1 MILGGSRAAP
11 ESYLH
16 APPHVLRLAIP
27 WIGYDGLLDT
37 AFEQIRHYA
46 KSDIAVS
53 LRLLR
58 AFDDMFVAGGSATAQ
73 GSLIERARRVV
84 EGCERQLPE
93 NDVLP
98 LRRRL
103 TRLEARAR
111 GPASGGDMREAA
123 S

>member
-27 WIGYDGLLDT
+27 WIGYEGLLDT

-58 AFDDMFVAGGSATAQ
+58 AYDDMFVAGNSLREQ
-73 GSLIERARRVV
+73 QSLIVRARRVA
-84 EGCERQLPE
+84 EGCELNLPE
-93 NDVLP
+93 DGVAP
-98 LRRRL
+98 LKRRL
-103 TRLEARAR
+103 KRLEGRLLAQGA
-111 GPASGGDMREAA
+111 GS
-123 S
+123 

>member
-1 MILGGSRAAP
+1 M
-11 ESYLH
+11 
-16 APPHVLRLAIP
+16 
-27 WIGYDGLLDT
+27 
-37 AFEQIRHYA
+37 
-46 KSDIAVS
+46 S

-58 AFDDMFVAGGSATAQ
+58 AFDDMFVAGVSATAQ

-103 TRLEARAR
+103 TRLEARAP
-111 GPASGGDMREAA
+111 GPPFSGGVQKPP

>member
-1 MILGGSRAAP
+1 LYG
-11 ESYLH
+11 
-16 APPHVLRLAIP
+16 PPHILRMAMP

-46 KSDIAVS
+46 KNDIAVS

-58 AFDDMFVAGGSATAQ
+58 AFDDMIVAGTSLREQ
-73 GSLIERARRVV
+73 QSLIDRARRVV
-84 EGCERQLPE
+84 EGCKLHLPE

-103 TRLEARAR
+103 TLLEGRLVAP
-111 GPASGGDMREAA
+111 GASAGHA
-123 S
+123 